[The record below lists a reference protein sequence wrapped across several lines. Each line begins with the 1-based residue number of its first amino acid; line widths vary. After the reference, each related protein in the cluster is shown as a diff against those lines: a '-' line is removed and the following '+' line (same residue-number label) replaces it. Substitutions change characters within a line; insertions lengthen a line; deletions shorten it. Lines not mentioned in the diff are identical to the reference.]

1 MKEDVMCTED
11 SMNLNFV
18 YFKFL
23 IWENDKISLELR
35 KYNNTRW
42 LLMCKTCY
50 FWKFRSNYWISLWK
64 TQPGSKGQTKI
75 AAGSL

>member
-35 KYNNTRW
+35 KYNNNQW

-64 TQPGSKGQTKI
+64 TQTGSKGQTKI